1 MASTSYTHLFDH
13 PCAGISYLMVA
24 YAKVTVRKNNEHDK
38 SKRLTLQSVN
48 HTEEIPVINYTN
60 PRWYTVFADLV
71 TKKKNFP
78 DLHLADK
85 FVLFSFFHFF
95 QWSPYGVFIS
105 VCTHR
110 ELCVDL
116 PLSVIFQDCFLSFYV
131 LPSWLSNSWL
141 IESFHFLPSSCCCWR
156 VIAFLDK
163 IIFPFLKKGLC
174 MQQVFVAVCAYV
186 LLHTALCKPP
196 EWFLFSSFFNHFNL
210 KMNAIN

>member
-1 MASTSYTHLFDH
+1 MASTSYTQLFDH
-13 PCAGISYLMVA
+13 SCAGISCLMVA
-24 YAKVTVRKNNEHDK
+24 YAKVTVCKNNEHDE

-48 HTEEIPVINYTN
+48 HMEEIPVINYTN

-71 TKKKNFP
+71 TKNKLFP

-95 QWSPYGVFIS
+95 NEVILPRTAGVFIS

-116 PLSVIFQDCFLSFYV
+116 PLSVIFQDCFLSFV
-131 LPSWLSNSWL
+131 PSWLSNSWL

-163 IIFPFLKKGLC
+163 MIFPFLKKGLC
-174 MQQVFVAVCAYV
+174 TQQVFFAVCAYV

-196 EWFLFSSFFNHFNL
+196 EWFLFSSFF
-210 KMNAIN
+210 